1 MKVEENVYG
10 KTAEAESVAEA
21 TTPAREAMDGGE
33 KHSTALG
40 KFKNV
45 DALKKAYE
53 ALQAEFTRRSQRL
66 KELERRLENFSK
78 DKGTTGFESARSGA
92 EKRRE
97 IASERKVEE
106 RAFQTFVEDLEKGKR
121 PTRVFDESKTGDEKP
136 TEKEVMAEGEIAQET
151 RENAAPSVEQN
162 VVQNELQNAEQNEE
176 KNELQNEPIFI
187 PPLQAEHAWERK
199 GDLEEKGSVLPSER
213 EAVSSVAESRGN
225 SVSSEELYARVC
237 RDENVRLRV
246 IGEYLSSLHKAG
258 APLMTTGA
266 GTFVTPPLKAKTI
279 QEAGGL
285 ALQFFK
291 KGKSE

>member
-1 MKVEENVYG
+1 M
-10 KTAEAESVAEA
+10 
-21 TTPAREAMDGGE
+21 
-33 KHSTALG
+33 
-40 KFKNV
+40 
-45 DALKKAYE
+45 
-53 ALQAEFTRRSQRL
+53 
-66 KELERRLENFSK
+66 
-78 DKGTTGFESARSGA
+78 
-92 EKRRE
+92 
-97 IASERKVEE
+97 
-106 RAFQTFVEDLEKGKR
+106 
-121 PTRVFDESKTGDEKP
+121 
-136 TEKEVMAEGEIAQET
+136 
-151 RENAAPSVEQN
+151 
-162 VVQNELQNAEQNEE
+162 
-176 KNELQNEPIFI
+176 
-187 PPLQAEHAWERK
+187 
-199 GDLEEKGSVLPSER
+199 PSER

>member
-21 TTPAREAMDGGE
+21 TTPAREVMDGGE

-66 KELERRLENFSK
+66 KELERRSENFSK

-136 TEKEVMAEGEIAQET
+136 TEKEVMAKGEMAQET
-151 RENAAPSVEQN
+151 KENVAQSVGQN
-162 VVQNELQNAEQNEE
+162 AIQNELQSVAQNEE
-176 KNELQNEPIFI
+176 QNEPIFI

-213 EAVSSVAESRGN
+213 EAVSSVAESREN

-237 RDENVRLRV
+237 RDESVRLRV

>member
-66 KELERRLENFSK
+66 KELERRSENFSK

-136 TEKEVMAEGEIAQET
+136 TEKEVMAEGEMAQET
-151 RENAAPSVEQN
+151 KENVAQNVEQN
-162 VVQNELQNAEQNEE
+162 AIQNELQNELQNEE
-176 KNELQNEPIFI
+176 QNEPIFI

>member
-21 TTPAREAMDGGE
+21 TTPAREVMDGGE

-66 KELERRLENFSK
+66 KELERRSENFSK

-121 PTRVFDESKTGDEKP
+121 PTRVFDESKSGDEKP
-136 TEKEVMAEGEIAQET
+136 TEKEVMAKGEIAQET
-151 RENAAPSVEQN
+151 KENVVQN
-162 VVQNELQNAEQNEE
+162 VAQNELQNVEQNEE
-176 KNELQNEPIFI
+176 QNEEQNQPIFI

>member
-66 KELERRLENFSK
+66 KELERRSENFSK

-151 RENAAPSVEQN
+151 KENVAQSVEQN
-162 VVQNELQNAEQNEE
+162 AVQNELQNAEQNEE

>member
-1 MKVEENVYG
+1 MKVEENVCG

-66 KELERRLENFSK
+66 KELERRSENFSK

-136 TEKEVMAEGEIAQET
+136 TENEVMAEGEIAQET
-151 RENAAPSVEQN
+151 KENAAQSVEQN
-162 VVQNELQNAEQNEE
+162 AEQNVAQNAEQNEE
-176 KNELQNEPIFI
+176 QNEPIFI

-199 GDLEEKGSVLPSER
+199 GDSEEKGSVLPSGR

-285 ALQFFK
+285 ALRFFK
-291 KGKSE
+291 QGKSE